1 MERREEQPGAA
12 GAGAAPALDFTVE
25 NVEKV
30 RGPWG
35 GHSSDRAEVL
45 GPDTNARA
53 QAWAGCP
60 LGWCPQ
66 STWHLLSLWAGR
78 MAALQCP
85 NGLFLACL
93 RLGFF
98 SDKYSRV
105 LG

>member
-35 GHSSDRAEVL
+35 GHSGDRAEVL
-45 GPDTNARA
+45 GTDTNVIA

-66 STWHLLSLWAGR
+66 STWHLLSLGR
-78 MAALQCP
+78 RGQQCY
-85 NGLFLACL
+85 G
-93 RLGFF
+93 
-98 SDKYSRV
+98 V
-105 LG
+105 LMGYFWLSLDMGSL